1 MFWVRDIYFFLAEDG
16 EVEHN
21 FEGVGISS
29 DDDELSDTTV
39 ESLGGFVGS
48 LLDLL
53 EGSAL

>member
-1 MFWVRDIYFFLAEDG
+1 MRDIYFFLAEDG

>member
-1 MFWVRDIYFFLAEDG
+1 M
-16 EVEHN
+16 EHN